1 MFGQVAPADRKD
13 VSGVKRAPIVKGA
26 APAVKHDKDL
36 LTSDLPHRGR
46 TYEIRILPVH
56 RFQLHT
62 RLEVVFG
69 RHGWF
74 LNVKT
79 RTKRHMSCGLFLG
92 QHPATMSTKLK
103 QKKKERKKT
112 IIKLS
117 L

>member
-13 VSGVKRAPIVKGA
+13 VSGLKRAPIVKGS

-56 RFQLHT
+56 RFQLHA

-69 RHGWF
+69 RRGWF

-79 RTKRHMSCGLFLG
+79 HKKRHISCGLFLG
-92 QHPATMSTKLK
+92 QHSATIAPNLK
-103 QKKKERKKT
+103 QIKKENNHNAKFVV
-112 IIKLS
+112 
-117 L
+117 